1 MMILELLEDGFF
13 AAIAAVGFAIISNP
27 PRRSLFVSAL
37 LAAIG
42 HSIRY
47 FLMHFDSFSL
57 SISQASFFASLSI
70 GCLSVFFAKR
80 LAVPAEVFAFPS
92 LLPMIPGMF
101 AYHTLQAISVYMVCK
116 TEADQLHYF
125 NLFYSNGTTTIFI
138 LAALVVGVAIPTF
151 LFRRFAFSV
160 TRGNNGKN

>member
-101 AYHTLQAISVYMVCK
+101 AGWLQ
-116 TEADQLHYF
+116 EQLGYNHF
-125 NLFYSNGTTTIFI
+125 FI
-138 LAALVVGVAIPTF
+138 WVMICSIIPIIAVS
-151 LFRRFAFSV
+151 LLKI
-160 TRGNNGKN
+160 NPNYGKATDKES